1 MKLVSFLFNW
11 LLYSFYC
18 QRRTINKGFNLT
30 AAYAPVL
37 SLTMYGGVSIMFIFN
52 IFSPLLIISYCVIM
66 LLLIYYTT
74 YHKARYTV
82 YFKSWI
88 KKRYYPVKFAN
99 FMINLSMLL
108 WIIAF
113 IAMYYWFFQ
122 KMHHDRFP
130 NY

>member
-18 QRRTINKGFNLT
+18 QRCTINKGFNLT

-88 KKRYYPVKFAN
+88 KKRYYPIKFAN

>member
-122 KMHHDRFP
+122 KLHHDRFP

>member
-30 AAYAPVL
+30 AAYTPL
-37 SLTMYGGVSIMFIFN
+37 LLTMLYGGVSIMFIFN
-52 IFSPLLIISYCVIM
+52 VFSSLLIISYCVIM

-99 FMINLSMLL
+99 FMIFLTVLL
-108 WIIAF
+108 WIMAF

>member
-52 IFSPLLIISYCVIM
+52 VFSSLLIISYCVIM

-99 FMINLSMLL
+99 FMIFLSMLL

-113 IAMYYWFFQ
+113 FAMYYWFFQ

>member
-1 MKLVSFLFNW
+1 
-11 LLYSFYC
+11 
-18 QRRTINKGFNLT
+18 
-30 AAYAPVL
+30 
-37 SLTMYGGVSIMFIFN
+37 MFIFN

-74 YHKARYTV
+74 YYKARYTV

-122 KMHHDRFP
+122 KLHHDRFP

>member
-88 KKRYYPVKFAN
+88 KKRYYPIKFAN

>member
-37 SLTMYGGVSIMFIFN
+37 ALTMVGGVSIMFIFN
-52 IFSPLLIISYCVIM
+52 KFSPLLIISYYVI
-66 LLLIYYTT
+66 LFLLIYYTT

-99 FMINLSMLL
+99 FMIFLNMLL

-113 IAMYYWFFQ
+113 IAMYYWFFH
-122 KMHHDRFP
+122 KLHHDRFP

>member
-30 AAYAPVL
+30 AAYTPL
-37 SLTMYGGVSIMFIFN
+37 LLTMLYGGVSIMFIFN
-52 IFSPLLIISYCVIM
+52 VFSSLLIISYCVIM

-113 IAMYYWFFQ
+113 IAMYYWFFH
-122 KMHHDRFP
+122 KLHYDRFP

>member
-30 AAYAPVL
+30 AAYTPL
-37 SLTMYGGVSIMFIFN
+37 LLTMLYGGVSIMFIFN
-52 IFSPLLIISYCVIM
+52 VFSPLLIISYCVIM

-99 FMINLSMLL
+99 FMIFLNVLL

>member
-30 AAYAPVL
+30 AAYTPL
-37 SLTMYGGVSIMFIFN
+37 LLTMLYGGVSIMFIFN
-52 IFSPLLIISYCVIM
+52 VFSSLLIISYCVIM

-99 FMINLSMLL
+99 FMIFLNVLL

-122 KMHHDRFP
+122 KLHHDRFP

>member
-30 AAYAPVL
+30 AAYTPL
-37 SLTMYGGVSIMFIFN
+37 LLTMLYGGVSIMFIFN
-52 IFSPLLIISYCVIM
+52 VFSSLLIISYCVIM

-99 FMINLSMLL
+99 FMIFLTVLL

-113 IAMYYWFFQ
+113 FAMYYWFFH
-122 KMHHDRFP
+122 KLHHDRFP

>member
-30 AAYAPVL
+30 AAYTPL
-37 SLTMYGGVSIMFIFN
+37 LLTMLYGGVSIMFIFN
-52 IFSPLLIISYCVIM
+52 VFSSLLIISYCVIM

-99 FMINLSMLL
+99 FMINLSMLS

>member
-88 KKRYYPVKFAN
+88 KKRYYPIKLAN
-99 FMINLSMLL
+99 FMINLSILS
-108 WIIAF
+108 WFISF
-113 IAMYYWFFQ
+113 IAMHYWFYYAI
-122 KMHHDRFP
+122 R
-130 NY
+130 

>member
-37 SLTMYGGVSIMFIFN
+37 ALTMVGGVSIMFIFN
-52 IFSPLLIISYCVIM
+52 VFSSLLIISYCVIM

-99 FMINLSMLL
+99 FMIFLTVLL

-113 IAMYYWFFQ
+113 FAMYYWFFH
-122 KMHHDRFP
+122 KLHHDRFP

>member
-30 AAYAPVL
+30 AAYTPL
-37 SLTMYGGVSIMFIFN
+37 LLTMLYGGVSIMFIFN
-52 IFSPLLIISYCVIM
+52 VFSSLLIISYCVIM

-99 FMINLSMLL
+99 FMIFLNVLL

-113 IAMYYWFFQ
+113 FAMYYWFFL
-122 KMHHDRFP
+122 KLHHDRFP

>member
-37 SLTMYGGVSIMFIFN
+37 ALTMVGGVSIMFIFN
-52 IFSPLLIISYCVIM
+52 IFSPLLIISYYVI
-66 LLLIYYTT
+66 LFLLIYYTT

-99 FMINLSMLL
+99 FMINLSILS
-108 WIIAF
+108 WFISF
-113 IAMYYWFFQ
+113 IAMHYWFYYAINQ
-122 KMHHDRFP
+122 
-130 NY
+130 

>member
-30 AAYAPVL
+30 AAYTPL
-37 SLTMYGGVSIMFIFN
+37 LLLTMYGGVSIMFIFN

-99 FMINLSMLL
+99 FMIFLSILL
-108 WIIAF
+108 WIISF
-113 IAMYYWFFQ
+113 IAMYYCFFQ
-122 KMHHDRFP
+122 KLHHDRFP

>member
-30 AAYAPVL
+30 AAYTPL
-37 SLTMYGGVSIMFIFN
+37 LLTMLYGGVSIMFIFN
-52 IFSPLLIISYCVIM
+52 VFSSLLIISYCVIM

-99 FMINLSMLL
+99 FMIFLSMLL

-113 IAMYYWFFQ
+113 FAMYYWFFQ

>member
-52 IFSPLLIISYCVIM
+52 VFSPLLIISYCVIM

>member
-30 AAYAPVL
+30 AAYTPL
-37 SLTMYGGVSIMFIFN
+37 LLTMLYGGVSIMFIFN
-52 IFSPLLIISYCVIM
+52 VFSSLLIISYCVIM

-99 FMINLSMLL
+99 FMINLSILS
-108 WIIAF
+108 WFISF
-113 IAMYYWFFQ
+113 IAMHYWFYYAINQ
-122 KMHHDRFP
+122 
-130 NY
+130 